1 MTTKLLPE
9 LERIAQSPRRG
20 GRSGWRGWLAAAPG
34 RRDLVGYA
42 AALAVIALLVPLR
55 GLWAVQVLLVPLLLV
70 VPGAVL
76 LRALRVPGR
85 TVASFPVYVPCASIV
100 LLFASGLAVNLA
112 GPLVGV
118 AAPLRPGPLLAALE
132 ITCFALLAAILD
144 SAIPRRARWALVVLL
159 SLAMVTAHLSLIH
172 I

>member
-9 LERIAQSPRRG
+9 LQRSAQSPRR
-20 GRSGWRGWLAAAPG
+20 RVAAPA
-34 RRDLVGYA
+34 RRDLAGYA
-42 AALAVIALLVPLR
+42 AALAIIALLVPLR

-70 VPGAVL
+70 VPGVVL

-100 LLFASGLAVNLA
+100 VLFGSGLAVDLA

-118 AAPLRPGPLLAALE
+118 AAPL
-132 ITCFALLAAILD
+132 
-144 SAIPRRARWALVVLL
+144 
-159 SLAMVTAHLSLIH
+159 LSLIH